1 MGMLPRALDNLGW
14 TGLLGGEPE
23 RAKVQFEENL
33 TLSKQLD
40 DKGTIAWSLEGLACV
55 AGSNGE
61 ALRAARLFGAAEALM
76 EATGFWIPPKECA
89 MLEPYRASVRSR
101 LGEAG
106 WDEALAEGRTMSME
120 AAIEYALS
128 EEGSSTATQSTTSE
142 QPLSTTPDYPARL
155 TPREIEVLGLVAT
168 GMTNAQ
174 VAKELFLSP
183 RTVETHLTSIYHK
196 LGVSS
201 RAAAT
206 RFALEHD
213 LG

>member
-1 MGMLPRALDNLGW
+1 
-14 TGLLGGEPE
+14 
-23 RAKVQFEENL
+23 
-33 TLSKQLD
+33 
-40 DKGTIAWSLEGLACV
+40 
-55 AGSNGE
+55 
-61 ALRAARLFGAAEALM
+61 
-76 EATGFWIPPKECA
+76 
-89 MLEPYRASVRSR
+89 
-101 LGEAG
+101 
-106 WDEALAEGRTMSME
+106 MSME

-174 VAKELFLSP
+174 VAKELFVSP